1 MKTIQVRLPD
11 AIHSKVRKLATEEQ
25 MSLNQFM
32 VTSVSNEVVR
42 HETSDFFR
50 EAAVDF
56 DADAF
61 AAALAAVPDVPD
73 ESEHASHRL
82 VAETRA
88 AYDSGSKKKQ

>member
-11 AIHSKVRKLATEEQ
+11 SIHGKVRQLAKEEQ

-42 HETSDFFR
+42 HETSDFFKK
-50 EAAVDF
+50 
-56 DADAF
+56 
-61 AAALAAVPDVPD
+61 AAANFCVEAFEEALQAVSDIPAEEDDLIP
-73 ESEHASHRL
+73 ERM

-88 AYDSGSKKKQ
+88 TYGSARKQ